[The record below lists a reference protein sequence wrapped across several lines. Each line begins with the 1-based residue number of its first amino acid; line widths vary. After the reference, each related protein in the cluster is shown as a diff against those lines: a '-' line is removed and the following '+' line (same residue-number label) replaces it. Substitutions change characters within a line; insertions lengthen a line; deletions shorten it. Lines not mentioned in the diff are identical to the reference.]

1 MALLFDMGSLMTLGS
16 LGPPWELLAVAPV
29 LTPAFDSIRPGGPTR
44 TSADFSVPRLAGYS
58 LITDSALTYPF
69 SE

>member
-16 LGPPWELLAVAPV
+16 LGPPWELLAPV

-44 TSADFSVPRLAGYS
+44 TSAEFSRCPGLPGIPCS
-58 LITDSALTYPF
+58 LIPH
-69 SE
+69 